1 MPDRPS
7 NPKPLFALIF
17 LTALGSFSTVPLA
30 AQSAP
35 APAPA
40 PGPPADPL
48 GRTNPRSAITGFLE
62 STHSDNYGRASQ
74 FLDLRKISVKTR
86 QERGTALAKDLEQ
99 ILNSASQFNALRLSL
114 NPEGNLAD
122 DPNPN
127 IEHVATVKAGESD
140 FTLTL
145 ERIQEQ
151 PNGPLVWVFSS
162 STVAAIPKLTPVS
175 TQSAIAAH
183 LPRFLASFQ
192 ILETPL
198 WKWIA
203 LVFIAAGV
211 VLLFRGLAHL
221 VLFIIRKIVGR
232 VAHHRWLWLEALIQ
246 PALVFLSAVLF
257 SMAQGMVSP
266 SALSRLYIG
275 RAILLFII
283 SSFAWCLINLV
294 ELFLRRVDAL
304 LDPRQRIVS
313 HSLIYL
319 GRRASRAII
328 AILAAIL
335 VLNNWGFN
343 MTTIIAGLGVGGIA
357 VALAAQQTI
366 ANVFGGVAV
375 ISDHPVMVGDFG
387 SFGGLQGTVED
398 IGMRSTRI
406 RTLTRTIVSIPN
418 SSFASMNLENF
429 SLRDKI
435 LFNPTLQIK
444 RATSKDQ
451 LTRCMRAIGDLLKHD
466 KRVEVGPTPLRIS
479 GLSAAYFALEIFAY
493 VLTPDINQAYQ
504 IEADLF
510 LSINEILSQQGVE
523 LV

>member
-1 MPDRPS
+1 LD
-7 NPKPLFALIF
+7 
-17 LTALGSFSTVPLA
+17 
-30 AQSAP
+30 
-35 APAPA
+35 
-40 PGPPADPL
+40 
-48 GRTNPRSAITGFLE
+48 
-62 STHSDNYGRASQ
+62 HS
-74 FLDLRKISVKTR
+74 
-86 QERGTALAKDLEQ
+86 
-99 ILNSASQFNALRLSL
+99 
-114 NPEGNLAD
+114 
-122 DPNPN
+122 
-127 IEHVATVKAGESD
+127 
-140 FTLTL
+140 
-145 ERIQEQ
+145 
-151 PNGPLVWVFSS
+151 
-162 STVAAIPKLTPVS
+162 
-175 TQSAIAAH
+175 
-183 LPRFLASFQ
+183 
-192 ILETPL
+192 
-198 WKWIA
+198 
-203 LVFIAAGV
+203 
-211 VLLFRGLAHL
+211 
-221 VLFIIRKIVGR
+221 
-232 VAHHRWLWLEALIQ
+232 
-246 PALVFLSAVLF
+246 
-257 SMAQGMVSP
+257 
-266 SALSRLYIG
+266 
-275 RAILLFII
+275 
-283 SSFAWCLINLV
+283 
-294 ELFLRRVDAL
+294 
-304 LDPRQRIVS
+304 QRIVS
-313 HSLIYL
+313 HSLNYL

-328 AILAAIL
+328 AILAAIE
-335 VLNNWGFN
+335 VLNYWGFN